1 MKIDEIKEIL
11 KKERFLL
18 KHRDEILYSKYSLEI
33 QKKMLEDEILT
44 AQIKNARYRE
54 FKSEKLVELAEK
66 LGCLSILSLACFMS
80 LKDMSPN
87 LISSLLSGS
96 FFTYFGGLSIY
107 SYKLDLDEYK
117 SDDDNYYNLEKI
129 EQLEMGYEAAKENI
143 DSINMELQSNSNS
156 LTDIYNELLYKTN
169 IKKRPTIQVDNEIL
183 EENNCKIY
191 KKELKENVTK

>member
-1 MKIDEIKEIL
+1 
-11 KKERFLL
+11 
-18 KHRDEILYSKYSLEI
+18 
-33 QKKMLEDEILT
+33 
-44 AQIKNARYRE
+44 
-54 FKSEKLVELAEK
+54 
-66 LGCLSILSLACFMS
+66 
-80 LKDMSPN
+80 MSPN

-117 SDDDNYYNLEKI
+117 SDDDNYYNLKKI
-129 EQLEMGYEAAKENI
+129 EQLEKGYEAAKENI